1 MKNLLTI
8 LIVLLV
14 AQSGFGQSNDSII
27 VNRVNDNYIE
37 IQTLR
42 HELFKWRTIN
52 NGVVKECFVP
62 NPIPLK
68 KGVVFIKD
76 RLNRPIAF
84 YVYSDS
90 IIIQEEH
97 FVDGQLIIQSINFLD
112 STGIDKEYWRNGNLR
127 SLIYLENNQ
136 KKVYNYTE
144 EGDLIELKVD
154 YTELIRN
161 ADNYLFYKEYS
172 KALEYYRKAEEI
184 KPNEL
189 YPKGKIAEIKD
200 FLKSKN

>member
-8 LIVLLV
+8 LVVLLV
-14 AQSGFGQSNDSII
+14 TQSGFGQSNDSII

-42 HELFKWRTIN
+42 HELFKWITLD
-52 NGVVKECFVP
+52 NGVMKENFVP

-68 KGVVFIKD
+68 KGVVYIKD
-76 RLNRPIAF
+76 RLNRPVAF
-84 YVYSDS
+84 YVYADS
-90 IIIQEEH
+90 IIKGEEH
-97 FVDGQLIIQSINFLD
+97 FIDGQLIIQSFNFSD
-112 STGIDKEYWRNGNLR
+112 STGIDKEYWTNGNLR
-127 SLIYLENNQ
+127 SLTYLESNQ

-161 ADNYLFYKEYS
+161 ADNYLFDKEYS
-172 KALEYYRKAEEI
+172 KALDYYRKAEEI
-184 KPNEL
+184 KPNEV
-189 YPKGKIAEIKD
+189 YPKGRIAEIKD
-200 FLKSKN
+200 FLKSEN